1 MRYYRKRNRGAG
13 KKVEE
18 GFLDDPALQ
27 QVHITR
33 KSLVEEVELEGL
45 YLLEYLKLLGKQIK
59 NIQ

>member
-1 MRYYRKRNRGAG
+1 MNRRRAEERYYRKRNRGAE

-33 KSLVEEVELEGL
+33 KIII
-45 YLLEYLKLLGKQIK
+45 LKIKSPLDNLQIK
-59 NIQ
+59 RGDE